1 MLGVGKGID
10 IEELADGLK
19 YRAGVLRGLLLE
31 DELLLLY
38 AEGVH
43 RACDTGGKEGQ
54 LIGDIC
60 GVLIEDFEH
69 AAVGKGA
76 ESVKQAVDNGDE
88 EGNPALGIVPVGF
101 VLPRAAKLG
110 VLVGFREAEEEHA
123 EADERDRD
131 ERHRGQIVT
140 DADSRKGEH
149 GDDGT
154 GAVADRRGYR
164 KLDIPQ
170 ADIADGHRE
179 NVQYRDRQISQEDAP
194 AYLNAADKNF
204 IAGVQT
210 HDNADC
216 RDHFQVTVFIGLGLA
231 AYFGEK
237 IRAAPAEQGND
248 REGEPHRKI
257 THLSII
263 NISVWILPQYARF
276 DNSQMTNYAPV
287 P

>member
-1 MLGVGKGID
+1 MLGVGKGVD
-10 IEELADGLK
+10 IEELADGLE
-19 YRAGVLRGLLLE
+19 YSAGVLRGFLPE

-38 AEGVH
+38 AEGVY
-43 RACDTGGKEGQ
+43 RACDTGGEEGQ

-60 GVLIEDFEH
+60 GVLIEHFEH

-76 ESVKQAVDNGDE
+76 ESVKQAVDNGE
-88 EGNPALGIVPVGF
+88 EDGDPALGIMPVGF
-101 VLPRAAKLG
+101 ILTRAAKLG
-110 VLVGFREAEEEHA
+110 VLIRFGQTEEEHA

-131 ERHRGQIVT
+131 ERHGGQIVT
-140 DADSRKGEH
+140 DADGRKGEH
-149 GDDGT
+149 GDDRA

-170 ADIADGHRE
+170 ADIADGHGE
-179 NVQYRDRQISQEDAP
+179 NVQYRDGQISQDNAP

-210 HDNADC
+210 HDYADR

-248 REGEPHRKI
+248 REGEPHREI

-263 NISVWILPQYARF
+263 IFQYGF
-276 DNSQMTNYAPV
+276 YHSTPGLTI
-287 P
+287 PK